1 MAGEYTIWHNPK
13 CSTSRFV
20 LESLRRAGIEPVV
33 RDYQKDPPS
42 VEELSTVLAAMDG
55 TPRDLLRRKGDLY
68 LEMGLDDPE
77 LTDDQLLQVL
87 SSHPQL
93 IERPL
98 VISPRATVLC
108 RPKDRVFDLL
118 PQSQTS

>member
-1 MAGEYTIWHNPK
+1 MAGDYTIWHNPR

-20 LESLRRAGIEPVV
+20 LEALRRGGIEPVV

-42 VEELSTVLAAMDG
+42 ADELRAVLAAMDG

-68 LEMGLDDPE
+68 LEMGLDDPG
-77 LTDDQLLQVL
+77 LTDEQLLNVL

-98 VISPRATVLC
+98 VIAPMGTVLC

-118 PQSQTS
+118 PQSQTT

>member
-1 MAGEYTIWHNPK
+1 MAGEYTIWHNAK

-20 LESLRRAGIEPVV
+20 LGALRRAGVEPMV
-33 RDYQKDPPS
+33 RDYQQDPPS
-42 VEELSTVLAAMDG
+42 VTELGEVLAAMEG
-55 TPRDLLRRKGDLY
+55 APRDLLRRKGDLY
-68 LEMGLDDPE
+68 LEMGLDDPA
-77 LTDDQLLQVL
+77 LTDEQLLHVL

-98 VISPRATVLC
+98 VISPEGTMLC

-118 PQSQTS
+118 PQSQIP

>member
-1 MAGEYTIWHNPK
+1 MADEYTIWHNPK

-20 LESLRRAGIEPVV
+20 LESLRRGGIEPVV
-33 RDYQKDPPS
+33 REYQKDPPS
-42 VEELSTVLAAMDG
+42 VEELRTVLSAMDG

-68 LEMGLDDPE
+68 LEMGLDDPA
-77 LTDDQLLQVL
+77 LTDEQLLHVL

-118 PQSQTS
+118 PQSQTP